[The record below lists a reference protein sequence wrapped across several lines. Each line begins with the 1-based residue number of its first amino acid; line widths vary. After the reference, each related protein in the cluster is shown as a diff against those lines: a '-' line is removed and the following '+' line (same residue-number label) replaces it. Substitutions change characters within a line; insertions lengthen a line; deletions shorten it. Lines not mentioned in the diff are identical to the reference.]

1 MDFKVQRIQPR
12 GAPARARRVFRG
24 GGAPSGA
31 ERSGSAAMTPGA
43 CGIPNEP
50 KNASLLIKG
59 GLRREPRRQ
68 ARQLSLF
75 RIRRRAGGGQ
85 RLGARR
91 AEILNERNRAD
102 ATIGSIEASGGPSA
116 GRTWG
121 SGGLAPRA
129 GRDGLRRLVGRHAD
143 SALGFFGAPKRKP
156 AQEETN
162 TPEHPRTC
170 PAPGPRRPPLL
181 AQRRRLS
188 RRGPCPLALSPG

>member
-1 MDFKVQRIQPR
+1 
-12 GAPARARRVFRG
+12 
-24 GGAPSGA
+24 
-31 ERSGSAAMTPGA
+31 MTPGA

-143 SALGFFGAPKRKP
+143 SLSFFSARRKESRPKKR
-156 AQEETN
+156 QI
-162 TPEHPRTC
+162 HPSIRARARPRARAARHYWHSADVSADVD
-170 PAPGPRRPPLL
+170 PAPSP
-181 AQRRRLS
+181 S
-188 RRGPCPLALSPG
+188 PLAELTT